1 MREMSA
7 SEASR
12 NFSALLDCA
21 EHGETIVVTRSG
33 QRVALITPA
42 PRTNGGALRD
52 VLNRWKAA
60 DGLDQQ
66 FAAHIASARD
76 ASSGE
81 LDTDAW
87 RD

>member
-1 MREMSA
+1 MSA
-7 SEASR
+7 SDASR

-33 QRVALITPA
+33 RRVALITPA

-52 VLNRWKAA
+52 VLNRWQDA
-60 DGLDQQ
+60 DALDEQ
-66 FAAHIASARD
+66 FAAHVASARE

-81 LDTDAW
+81 LDADAW
-87 RD
+87 RG

>member
-21 EHGETIVVTRSG
+21 ERGETIVVTRAG

-42 PRTNGGALRD
+42 SRANGGALRD
-52 VLNRWKAA
+52 VLNRWQNAHA
-60 DGLDQQ
+60 LDEQ
-66 FAAHIASARD
+66 FARHIASARG

-87 RD
+87 RG